1 MDLVRSWKMI
11 SITLFCLVHCL
22 HYNFATAAAAA
33 AIDEVNE
40 SESHMH
46 DSFEP
51 HEIWSPLLEELT
63 IK

>member
-1 MDLVRSWKMI
+1 MDSVRSWKMI
-11 SITLFCLVHCL
+11 GITLFCLVHCL
-22 HYNFATAAAAA
+22 HYNSVTAAAA

-40 SESHMH
+40 SESDMH

>member
-1 MDLVRSWKMI
+1 MDSVRSWKMI
-11 SITLFCLVHCL
+11 GITLFCLVHC
-22 HYNFATAAAAA
+22 FATAAA

-40 SESHMH
+40 SESDMH

>member
-1 MDLVRSWKMI
+1 MDSVKSWKMI
-11 SITLFCLVHCL
+11 GITLVCLAHCL
-22 HYNFATAAAAA
+22 HYAQSTAV

-40 SESHMH
+40 SESVAH
-46 DSFEP
+46 DSFEQ